1 MNQDSGFELGPQH
14 FAVRYTRRPQLNDIP
29 SPQAA
34 TTSTILHSGLMARLR
49 LARTMCT
56 PMAAVKDAESAFK
69 RRYVQAGHDQ
79 HTVNEAYKDAAD
91 VLPTC
96 LCLAVLVHR
105 SSQL

>member
-1 MNQDSGFELGPQH
+1 M
-14 FAVRYTRRPQLNDIP
+14 
-29 SPQAA
+29 
-34 TTSTILHSGLMARLR
+34 
-49 LARTMCT
+49 
-56 PMAAVKDAESAFK
+56 KDAESAFK

-79 HTVNEAYKDAAD
+79 HTVNQAYKDAAD